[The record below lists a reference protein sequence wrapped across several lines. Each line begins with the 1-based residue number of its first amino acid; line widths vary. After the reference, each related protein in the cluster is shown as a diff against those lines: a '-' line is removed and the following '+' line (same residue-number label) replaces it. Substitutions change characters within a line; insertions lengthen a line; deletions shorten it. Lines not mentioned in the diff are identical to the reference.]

1 MGARATGFLTFAAIA
16 VTGLLGAPTQAC
28 INAHDPEV
36 GTKLASHE
44 PATVASAVKQ
54 IEAAQQAA
62 PTVEHTNDLA
72 VARILAGRYD
82 DAIELLR
89 EAETKSPGKS
99 AKVAANLGTAL
110 ELKGGAD
117 EDALYWIREGVK
129 RDANEHEGSEWLHV
143 RILET
148 KIALSKDPQWLEKNR
163 VLPLDFG
170 ADEVPVAPAILP
182 IDSDGKLKGVDD
194 LLDHIRYQIDER
206 TKFVKPPDP
215 IVGDLAA
222 SAGDLVYAGSDGS
235 PARHYQLA
243 LRYGAPRSGL
253 IQKRLARF
261 ELEYPNVGA
270 DEDPKTQA
278 AEVAAARAAAI
289 REVKERRET
298 RKMIWWIGGGVLV
311 VLLVLA
317 AGWLFDRVRP
327 KPERPPLPDID
338 YDAIRKTD

>member
-1 MGARATGFLTFAAIA
+1 MGASSKLFLSFAATA
-16 VTGLLGAPTQAC
+16 MAGLWVAPAQAC
-28 INAHDPEV
+28 INAHDPKV
-36 GTKLASHE
+36 ATQLASTE
-44 PATVASAVKQ
+44 PAAVASAVKDL
-54 IEAAQQAA
+54 EAAQKAA
-62 PTVEHTNDLA
+62 PSLEHTNDLA
-72 VARILAGRYD
+72 VARILAGQYD

-129 RDANEHEGSEWLHV
+129 RDADEHEGSEWLHV

-148 KIALSKDPQWLEKNR
+148 KIALAKDPQWLEKNR

-170 ADEVPVAPAILP
+170 ADEVPMAPAILP

-194 LLDHIRYQIDER
+194 LLDHIRYQLDER
-206 TKFVKPPDP
+206 MKFVKPPDP

-235 PARHYQLA
+235 PAKHYELA
-243 LRYGAPRSGL
+243 LRYGAPRADL
-253 IQKRLARF
+253 LQKRLARF
-261 ELEYPNVGA
+261 KKDYPNVG
-270 DEDPKTQA
+270 DNEDPKTQA
-278 AEVAAARAAAI
+278 AEIAAARAAAI

-298 RKMIWWIGGGVLV
+298 RKMIWWIGGGVLI
-311 VLLVLA
+311 VLLVLG
-317 AGWLFDRVRP
+317 AGWLFDRLRP

-338 YDAIRKTD
+338 Y